1 MIAASQTTRKHTR
14 ELLAILVA
22 FLFLVAPMAE
32 ATPVECGPH
41 IASSERIVSL
51 QGKTDLHAD
60 TETGHE
66 KACCKR
72 ICSLCYALLPAPIF
86 GEVALKSGGC
96 RDLNPQLSINGII
109 SRPAIGPPRSAG

>member
-1 MIAASQTTRKHTR
+1 MIAASHIVRKHTR

-86 GEVALKSGGC
+86 GEVTLKSGGR